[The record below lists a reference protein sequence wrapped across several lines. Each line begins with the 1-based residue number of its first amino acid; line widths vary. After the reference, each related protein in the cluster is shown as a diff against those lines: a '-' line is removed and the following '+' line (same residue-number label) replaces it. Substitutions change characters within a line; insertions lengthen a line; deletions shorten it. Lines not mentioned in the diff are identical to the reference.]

1 MDKHDFRKRASCLVV
16 TVSCIASLLVAFGY
30 AQQRSTTGQAGGTGP
45 PLRIDFTGSR
55 SMPAV
60 QPTPAPTAN
69 SAGPP
74 LRVDFAGSRSMP
86 AVWPAPSTT
95 ANSAGPPLRIDF
107 SGTRAMP
114 SPVRK

>member
-45 PLRIDFTGSR
+45 PVRIDFAGSR
-55 SMPAV
+55 SMAV
-60 QPTPAPTAN
+60 QPTPAITAN

-74 LRVDFAGSRSMP
+74 LRVDFAGSRSMLP
-86 AVWPAPSTT
+86 AQPTPVTT

-107 SGTRAMP
+107 SGTRALRP
-114 SPVRK
+114 AGA

>member
-55 SMPAV
+55 SMPSV
-60 QPTPAPTAN
+60 HPTPATRAN
-69 SAGPP
+69 TAGPP